1 MVLIYININI
11 ILVLINI
18 LSEYIKDRLTII
30 SIINNKWIY
39 NSHLMFYIIPF
50 SYWMFSIKNIIK
62 NTKQTAF
69 ALSIITESGKK

>member
-18 LSEYIKDRLTII
+18 LSEYIKDRLTIL